1 MYIFNWKIRNKIE
14 DILKEDK
21 FKHNDGLLD
30 EFNNFIDSINV
41 INTMPTILLTRLLN
55 NSFLKRLGA

>member
-1 MYIFNWKIRNKIE
+1 MYIFNWKIRNKLE

-41 INTMPTILLTRLLN
+41 INTC
-55 NSFLKRLGA
+55 LKYY